1 MKRKNIALILLAV
14 ILTLTTSCGV
24 SSSDKSTSK
33 EESQSTDTANEQ
45 ITFTDDLDQEFTVDK
60 PKRVVAMIGSFADIW
75 LLAGGEDSLVATAN
89 DAWESYELNL
99 GKEVANIGSGMKP
112 SAELVLEAQPDL
124 ILASTISSSNL
135 DLKETFD
142 KAKIPAAYFNVAS
155 FEDYL
160 ELLELC
166 TKLTGQDKSYETYG
180 TKVKNQIEDA
190 IAKQNKDTPKVLNL
204 QVSGKSCT
212 VKNSEDNV
220 LGEMLA
226 ELGCNNIADQNG
238 ALLEDLSLEAIIKA
252 DPDYIFAVYHG
263 TDTEGAQK
271 NLEKNLLSNPAWSEL
286 RAVKEDHFY
295 ILDRRLY
302 NLKPNALWGDAYEEL
317 SDILYGEE

>member
-33 EESQSTDTANEQ
+33 EASQSTDTANEQ

-99 GKEVANIGSGMKP
+99 GEEVANIGSGMKP

-142 KAKIPAAYFNVAS
+142 KSKIPAAYFNVAS

-166 TKLTGQDKSYETYG
+166 TKLTGQDKNYETYG
-180 TKVKNQIEDA
+180 TKVKKQIEGA
-190 IAKQNKDTPKVLNL
+190 VAKQNKAAPKVLNL

-226 ELGCNNIADQNG
+226 KLGCTNIADQNG

-286 RAVKEDHFY
+286 RAVKEDRFY